1 MKKITDNLFV
11 CINCSFMIN
20 MVSLKVLWTFKNIF
34 ETPHDL
40 NDSDEKTKILK
51 TPFQNS
57 NRVKSYASLKIMQ
70 ITI

>member
-1 MKKITDNLFV
+1 
-11 CINCSFMIN
+11 MIN

-40 NDSDEKTKILK
+40 SDSDEKTKILK

-57 NRVKSYASLKIMQ
+57 NQVKSYASLKIMQ